1 MIIFEDELQR
11 LVELLPTVTVGSNTA
26 VVKYGWGTEEVLTKY
41 LLMNGKL
48 SFPLI
53 WLVEGTDS
61 NDLREPSVTRSNAR
75 IVILHESQAPS
86 EFNPYQHE
94 YDFKLILQPI
104 LDNLLIALEQSGIS
118 RYDNQQFT
126 TQRVKNYSMREAE
139 KSLVYICNAI
149 VFESTITFS
158 GLSTCIQEIQ
168 FNT

>member
-11 LVELLPTVTVGSNTA
+11 LVELLPNITVGANTTN
-26 VVKYGWGTEEVLTKY
+26 VKYGWGTENVLATY
-41 LLMNGKL
+41 LTMNGKV

-53 WLVEGTDS
+53 WLVEGQDT
-61 NDLREPSVTRSNAR
+61 NDNREPSVTRNAK
-75 IVILHESQAPS
+75 IVILHESQAPN

-118 RYDNQQFT
+118 RIDNTDFR
-126 TQRVKNYSMREAE
+126 TQRVKNYSMRSVDE
-139 KSLVYICNAI
+139 SLVYICNAI
-149 VFESTITFS
+149 VLESSITFN
-158 GLSTCIQEIQ
+158 GLSSCIQTIQ

>member
-11 LVELLPTVTVGSNTA
+11 LIELLPNITVGANTTN
-26 VVKYGWGTEEVLTKY
+26 VKFGWGTESVLATY
-41 LLMNGKL
+41 LTMNGKV

-53 WLVEGTDS
+53 WLIEGQDN
-61 NDLREPSVTRSNAR
+61 NDNREPSVTRNSK

-104 LDNLLIALEQSGIS
+104 FDNLLIALQQSGIS
-118 RYDNQQFT
+118 RMDDTNFI
-126 TQRVKNYSMREAE
+126 TQRVKNYSMREVD

-149 VFESTITFS
+149 IFETSITFS
-158 GLSTCIQEIQ
+158 GISSCTQTIQ